1 VVKEKEE
8 AERRKEMREGCNK
21 KVRERITNT

>member
-8 AERRKEMREGCNK
+8 EERRKEKRKDCNK
-21 KVRERITNT
+21 RVRERITNT